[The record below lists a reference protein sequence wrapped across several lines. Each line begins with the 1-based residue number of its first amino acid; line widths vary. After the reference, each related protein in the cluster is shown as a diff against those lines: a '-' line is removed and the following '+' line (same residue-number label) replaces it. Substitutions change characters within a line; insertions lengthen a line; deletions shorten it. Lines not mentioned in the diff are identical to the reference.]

1 MDSLNLKSLRFSLL
15 SFNTMMFQSTI
26 AEVLLFILSASAQ
39 SVIFSGQ
46 GFGTYYYDIEQ
57 IDACG
62 TTFEYQ
68 NQGGVMCS
76 SETLL
81 SLNQMETNYVVA
93 MNNTQLGADPSKY
106 CGKKVVVSVNGQQ
119 CNLPLFIGDG
129 CQRCGNG
136 SSTSATWNA
145 EGAPGLDFSYSI
157 LDRLSGGSSCH
168 DGHISI
174 SWEIV
179 DETMYK
185 FGGSSSG
192 FASGSRS
199 SNSGSARAQPVAPT
213 TMVTSASNAQ
223 STVSST
229 SCSDNVWQCNDDVI
243 EQCIGSAW
251 APRFTCAAG
260 AGCQGGSNPY
270 CS

>member
-1 MDSLNLKSLRFSLL
+1 MNQL
-15 SFNTMMFQSTI
+15 TV
-26 AEVLLFILSASAQ
+26 AAVLLFILGTSAQ
-39 SVIFSGQ
+39 SVISSGQ

-57 IDACG
+57 VNACG

-81 SLNQMETNYVVA
+81 SLDQMGINYVVA
-93 MNNTQLGADPSKY
+93 MNNTQLGEDPSKY

-119 CNLPLFIGDG
+119 SDLRLFIGDG
-129 CQRCGNG
+129 CQPCGNG
-136 SSTSATWNA
+136 SSTRNTWNA
-145 EGAPGLDFSYSI
+145 EGAPGLDFSYSV
-157 LDRLSGGSSCH
+157 LDQLSGGSSCR

-179 DETMYK
+179 DETIYK

-199 SNSGSARAQPVAPT
+199 SD
-213 TMVTSASNAQ
+213 
-223 STVSST
+223 SST
-229 SCSDNVWQCNDDVI
+229 SCADNAWQCNGDVI
-243 EQCIGSAW
+243 EQCISSAW
-251 APRFTCAAG
+251 TPRVTCAAR

>member
-1 MDSLNLKSLRFSLL
+1 MSSTYFDHSLGSVYILFKVHSPLLGQFIQSLSLSFKPVILSGLLDSLNFKSIHYLL
-15 SFNTMMFQSTI
+15 SSNTMMNQLTV
-26 AEVLLFILSASAQ
+26 AAVLLFILGTSAQ
-39 SVIFSGQ
+39 SVISSGQ

-57 IDACG
+57 VNACG

-81 SLNQMETNYVVA
+81 SLDQMGINYVVA

-119 CNLPLFIGDG
+119 SDLRLFIGDG

-136 SSTSATWNA
+136 SSTRNTWNA
-145 EGAPGLDFSYSI
+145 EGAPGLDFSYSV
-157 LDRLSGGSSCH
+157 LDQLSGGSSCR

-179 DETMYK
+179 DETIYK
-185 FGGSSSG
+185 FGEAKKGL
-192 FASGSRS
+192 
-199 SNSGSARAQPVAPT
+199 V
-213 TMVTSASNAQ
+213 
-223 STVSST
+223 
-229 SCSDNVWQCNDDVI
+229 NVKN
-243 EQCIGSAW
+243 G
-251 APRFTCAAG
+251 
-260 AGCQGGSNPY
+260 
-270 CS
+270 